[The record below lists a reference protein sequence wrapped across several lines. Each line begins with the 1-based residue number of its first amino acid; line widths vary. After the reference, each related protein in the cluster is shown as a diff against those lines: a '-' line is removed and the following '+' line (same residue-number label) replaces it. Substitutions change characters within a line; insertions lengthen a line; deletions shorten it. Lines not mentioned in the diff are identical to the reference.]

1 MSRPRAPYPGLSF
14 TCPVYNR
21 VSHQYVGVISRAGS
35 PVGVTSRGHQCC
47 YSVPGAANHRHFRSQ
62 IYRSGIHLD
71 SLPYY
76 NETWYYYVRAAL
88 TACPLSRPR
97 LRQGWETGGRERGG
111 PPHTHTHNKY
121 LHTDRLMETLNIS
134 TYWGACIILTAPHYY
149 QCDPSHLPTVVHTQA
164 DGDSEQQHHLS
175 RLL

>member
-97 LRQGWETGGRERGG
+97 LRQGWVTGGSEEA
-111 PPHTHTHNKY
+111 PPTHTHDKY
-121 LHTDRLMETLNIS
+121 LNTDRLMETLNSSSICHV
-134 TYWGACIILTAPHYY
+134 Y
-149 QCDPSHLPTVVHTQA
+149 CDSADPVTDKCDAHTFSHLPTPTGGWRPSGHQ
-164 DGDSEQQHHLS
+164 HLS
-175 RLL
+175 GVN